1 MSTVPKNFPTERSE
15 STSPDTRRNHIHLRS
30 LFLLITRRSLK
41 QIRMRLQLEIQIGN
55 VDEQKQ
61 DRRPAGDGQK
71 TRKPDFVPWRLVLCE
86 EILEW
91 GVMRVAMFFELGRMV
106 GGGNYQRY

>member
-1 MSTVPKNFPTERSE
+1 MSTVPKHIQPNALNQN
-15 STSPDTRRNHIHLRS
+15 SPNARRNHIHLRS

-106 GGGNYQRY
+106 GGGNHQRY